1 MSKDD
6 LKHGFIDQGKYKERS
21 SKIKWTYREYH
32 FRVMLMFHTKTW
44 KYIVIP
50 TNYLH
55 YRFVIHI
62 QSLMDQGGVGKHYH
76 LRFDT
81 NLGHGICVICRIPCA
96 CVVCTSMLDKPWIS
110 GIQSTKQERY
120 QPVINCT
127 YWKFLGP
134 YKNWTTIELTPKSI
148 PFEDF
153 DEMP

>member
-1 MSKDD
+1 MDIQRVSFQGNVDVSHKDVKIYCD
-6 LKHGFIDQGKYKERS
+6 TNKLPTLPFCDSYPKPHGSR
-21 SKIKWTYREYH
+21 
-32 FRVMLMFHTKTW
+32 
-44 KYIVIP
+44 
-50 TNYLH
+50 
-55 YRFVIHI
+55 
-62 QSLMDQGGVGKHYH
+62 GVGKHYH